1 MTPQGFRDC
10 LLLVPTSLELD
21 RLRSDRE
28 LDRTITELGVAVE
41 LCGFGPVAA
50 AAKTARLLAQ
60 TQYRRVLLAGIAGS
74 YCDSLP
80 VGSACLF
87 EQVSCWGIGAGSG
100 QEFQIAPRIG
110 FSQLSENRPEQ
121 SSRDIVNL
129 ETPPNQAAQRLLLTC
144 CAAAQSEDD
153 CKQRLEHF
161 PEAVAEDMEGFGVAL
176 ACHAAGIPLVIVR
189 GISNR
194 AGDRHVSGWAIGPAL
209 QAAAELA
216 ADVLKTSSQ
225 GAP

>member
-1 MTPQGFRDC
+1 MTTLGLRDC
-10 LLLVPTSLELD
+10 LLLVPTAMERD
-21 RLRSDRE
+21 RLRSVGEFDRV
-28 LDRTITELGVAVE
+28 ISELGVEIE

-60 TQYRRVLLAGIAGS
+60 THYRRVLLAGIAGS

-100 QEFQIAPRIG
+100 KEFQLAPQIG
-110 FSQLSENRPEQ
+110 FSQLTENRPE
-121 SSRDIVNL
+121 SSTRDIIKL
-129 ETPPNQAAQRLLLTC
+129 ETPLAQAAQRLLLTC

-153 CKQRLEHF
+153 CKQRLGHF

-176 ACHAAGIPLVIVR
+176 ACHTAGIPLVIVR

-194 AGDRHVSGWAIGPAL
+194 AGDRRVSGWAIAPAI